1 MIISYLY
8 ITLLPKIPDEYSCL
22 FLTGPL
28 DSPFLSLAICRV
40 ASLAHIDDNLK
51 LLAAL
56 TIRFSLPISPADLP
70 PPQTGG
76 HLKLETGR

>member
-40 ASLAHIDDNLK
+40 ASLAHRRQFETVGSINNPLQ
-51 LLAAL
+51 
-56 TIRFSLPISPADLP
+56 PPHLP
-70 PPQTGG
+70 P
-76 HLKLETGR
+76 